1 MSRDLC
7 NSFFAIYCDHAFIF
21 CCNYNILS
29 GIVLEIACSETLH
42 RSGCFDSHIY
52 IYYMCLVGCVSFTFL
67 HKVPIRSY
75 FVEAEDKVTTLQGG
89 YGVCAVKLWGTLL
102 YHLIL
107 QNVGNENIQSLCPI
121 IPTSLPPLSKCV
133 IITTVILSHIIAYR
147 SVPGW

>member
-1 MSRDLC
+1 ML
-7 NSFFAIYCDHAFIF
+7 F
-21 CCNYNILS
+21 

-42 RSGCFDSHIY
+42 RSGCFDNHIY
-52 IYYMCLVGCVSFTFL
+52 IYIYYIYLVGGVSFTFL
-67 HKVPIRSY
+67 HRVLIHSY
-75 FVEAEDKVTTLQGG
+75 FVKAEDKVTALQGG
-89 YGVCAVKLWGTLL
+89 YGVCTVKVWGTLL

-121 IPTSLPPLSKCV
+121 IPTSLPPLNKCG